1 MKEVYDWVPWFRE
14 LGKKIDEGGE
24 QFLIDKAKSVAW
36 KADNSDPPLLKY
48 GDDNIDPFSFIY
60 TLANLNDN
68 KNWNRIYPAIQDA
81 FGLTTVLPVDLDD
94 ALFFPTPSSRNL
106 LFHGGQGRSDPALL
120 WRLFRDA
127 VAGFETIKP
136 DDFQQALNLRNVAI
150 TKLSQALFLV
160 NPSEFLPFNNQTNSL
175 GFFDTKSRGITLE
188 KYASCIDKVR
198 KGFPGCELYEVNL
211 FAYLLHSKSS
221 ILNVDADK
229 FFQASTDVNDDGID
243 RWKEFEANNHVY
255 TGGLDNRIKYP
266 LQEPKRGDVILVGFG
281 GSEGRG
287 VGVVYRN
294 DYQGEFD
301 EAHRL
306 HVLWLNK
313 ESAAFEGMTG
323 MDGFSPAGNE
333 TLQLFRQAKEY
344 VPTFEML
351 HRLSTTTSTKSENTG
366 AKPEE
371 DTEKE
376 INHGEFPLNQIL
388 YGPPGTGKTWSTTN
402 LSLKIIGKIS
412 NDRETNQKRFADLR
426 FNRKT
431 GTGQIEMITFHQN
444 FAYED
449 FIEGIRPKVGEKGSL
464 SYEMHTG
471 IFKHIVEVAKARR
484 NERFVVI
491 IDEINRGNIAKIFG
505 ELITLIE
512 DSRRLGQKDETCVTL
527 PYSGENF
534 GIPDNLYL
542 IGTMNTADRSIQ
554 LLDTAL
560 RRRFIFRERMPE
572 PEHEYICRDINGID
586 CSKLLKAM
594 NRRIATL
601 LDREHQIGHTYL
613 LNVDSMEKL
622 SDAMRDRIFPLL
634 QEYFFDDWAKIRA
647 VLGQNGFVME
657 KRVENLMV
665 DPDMPEEE
673 RVVHERLPEKDPA
686 WDDPGEYRKIY
697 EGDRPGNPE
706 EP

>member
-24 QFLIDKAKSVAW
+24 QFLIDKAKSIAW
-36 KADNSDPPLLKY
+36 KVDGNDPPLLKY
-48 GDDNIDPFSFIY
+48 GDENIDPFSFIY

-68 KNWNRIYPAIQDA
+68 KNWNRIYPVIQDA
-81 FGLTTVLPVDLDD
+81 FGLTTVLPLDLDD

-188 KYASCIDKVR
+188 KYASCIDRVR

-211 FAYLLHSKSS
+211 FAYLLHAKDSK
-221 ILNVDADK
+221 LNVDAGK
-229 FFQASTDVNDDGID
+229 CFQANTDINDDGID

-255 TGGLDNRIKYP
+255 TGGPDDRTKHP
-266 LQEPKRGDVILVGFG
+266 LQEPKRGDVVLIRFG
-281 GSEGRG
+281 QSEGRG
-287 VGVVYRN
+287 IGVVYRN
-294 DYQGEFD
+294 DCQGEFD

-313 ESAAFEGMTG
+313 ANAAFQGMTG
-323 MDGFSPAGNE
+323 MDSFSPAGDE
-333 TLQLFRQAKEY
+333 TLELFHQAKEY
-344 VPTFEML
+344 VPTFSML
-351 HRLSTTTSTKSENTG
+351 HRLNTNAGVKPENAST
-366 AKPEE
+366 KPEE
-371 DTEKE
+371 ITKKKE
-376 INHGEFPLNQIL
+376 INDKEFPLNQIL

-402 LSLKIIGKIS
+402 LSLEIIGKIS

-449 FIEGIRPKVGEKGSL
+449 FIEGIRPQIGVGEKGAL

-471 IFKHIVEVAKARR
+471 IFKRIVEVAMERR
-484 NERFVVI
+484 NERFVLI

-527 PYSGENF
+527 PYSGDKF

-572 PEHEYICRDINGID
+572 PGHEYICRDINGID
-586 CSKLLKAM
+586 CSKLL
-594 NRRIATL
+594 
-601 LDREHQIGHTYL
+601 EGHEQA
-613 LNVDSMEKL
+613 DSNT
-622 SDAMRDRIFPLL
+622 A
-634 QEYFFDDWAKIRA
+634 
-647 VLGQNGFVME
+647 
-657 KRVENLMV
+657 
-665 DPDMPEEE
+665 
-673 RVVHERLPEKDPA
+673 
-686 WDDPGEYRKIY
+686 
-697 EGDRPGNPE
+697 RPGAPDRTHLSVE
-706 EP
+706 RRFHGEAV

>member
-24 QFLIDKAKSVAW
+24 QFLIDKAKSVPW
-36 KADNSDPPLLKY
+36 KADNSISPLLKY

-60 TLANLNDN
+60 TLASLNSSS
-68 KNWNRIYPAIQDA
+68 KNRNRIYPGIQDA
-81 FGLTTVLPVDLDD
+81 FGLTAVLPLDLDD
-94 ALFFPTPSSRNL
+94 AFFFPTPSPRNL
-106 LFHGGQGRSDPALL
+106 LFHWDGKGDPALL

-127 VAGFETIKP
+127 VAGFKTIKQ
-136 DDFQQALNLRNVAI
+136 DDFRQALDLPGTAI

-160 NPSEFLPFNNQTNSL
+160 NPSEFLPINGQTTSL
-175 GFFDTKSRGITLE
+175 GFFDTRPKDIDLE
-188 KYASCIDKVR
+188 KYASCMDRVR
-198 KGFPGCELYEVNL
+198 KGFPGCELYEINL
-211 FAYLLHSKSS
+211 LAYLHARESM
-221 ILNVDADK
+221 LNFDAEK
-229 FFQASTDVNDDGID
+229 CFQVSTDTHDDGID

-255 TGGLDNRIKYP
+255 TGDPDDRIKFQ
-266 LQEPKRGDVILVGFG
+266 LTEPKRGNVVLAGFG

-287 VGVVYRN
+287 IGVVYRN

-333 TLQLFRQAKEY
+333 TLKLFRQAKEY

-351 HRLSTTTSTKSENTG
+351 HRLSTTTSAKPENTD

-376 INHGEFPLNQIL
+376 INDGKFPLNQIL

-449 FIEGIRPKVGEKGSL
+449 FIEGIRPRVGEKGSL

-471 IFKHIVEVAKARR
+471 IFKRIVEAAMARR

-527 PYSGENF
+527 PYSGEKF

-586 CSKLLKAM
+586 CSELLKAM

-613 LNVDSMEKL
+613 LNVDSMKKL

-657 KRVENLMV
+657 QRVENLMV

-673 RVVHERLPEKDPA
+673 RVVYERLPETNPA
-686 WDDPGEYRKIY
+686 WNEPGEYRKIY
-697 EGDRPGNPE
+697 EGDKPGNPKKL
-706 EP
+706 